1 MLSFVTSYTCLSG
14 GGSAL
19 LPAPIPPVTLPELVD
34 VTRLLARGGATIYQ
48 LNTIRKHLE
57 LMKGGGLAKAA
68 YPAKVKHD
76 RSSFCCGCN
85 RLMISSIKCVVTV
98 NRYKLTVIRFD

>member
-1 MLSFVTSYTCLSG
+1 M
-14 GGSAL
+14 
-19 LPAPIPPVTLPELVD
+19 PAPIPPVTLPELVD